1 MAQFI
6 GIIAFC
12 LAVWSFQQ
20 NEHKKIVLLQL
31 LANICFA
38 LHFYM
43 IEAYTGALLNLIGAV
58 RSVVFVC
65 KDKKWASSNWWLV
78 FFSLICIAA
87 GVYTWNGIPSIL
99 PIIAMVLT
107 TVAFGIPNPK
117 LTRLVAFP
125 SSPLWLIYNLIN
137 QSWGGLA
144 TEVFNMLSI
153 LIGMMRFD
161 RKKSDDKNITK

>member
-31 LANICFA
+31 VANLCFA
-38 LHFYM
+38 LHFYL
-43 IEAYTGALLNLIGAV
+43 IGAYTGALLNLIGAV

-78 FFSLICIAA
+78 FFSFICIAA
-87 GVYTWNGIPSIL
+87 GIYTWKNAASVL

-125 SSPLWLIYNLIN
+125 SSPLWLIYNVLS
-137 QSWGGLA
+137 QSWGGVA

-153 LIGMMRFD
+153 LIGMLRFGR
-161 RKKSDDKNITK
+161 RKKVTK